1 MTHNLGG
8 ETATAMVVITARL
21 CQGQGQGEMS
31 EALISGTKFNVVLKC
46 AMEINNTLLQ
56 RFKKI
61 KVMQKA
67 MGEQKKT

>member
-8 ETATAMVVITARL
+8 ETATAMVVITALL
-21 CQGQGQGEMS
+21 CQGQGQGEVS

-56 RFKKI
+56 RFKKNQSNA
-61 KVMQKA
+61 KSN
-67 MGEQKKT
+67 G